1 VLDDCYHIETD
12 DRQRHLVV
20 EAIDSFAGDLIGKSA
35 PAIPAR
41 VLRHSSAA

>member
-1 VLDDCYHIETD
+1 LDDCYHIVTV

-20 EAIDSFAGDLIGKSA
+20 EAIDSFVGDLIGKSV

-41 VLRHSSAA
+41 VLYRSSAA